1 MRGRQSL
8 IIDTGKY
15 DVVIRKFLVDKWFN
29 SQKDLAWAIGIS
41 EQSMSAYKKLGRIEI
56 KIVNEMRRIGIPTNE
71 FVLNE

>member
-15 DVVIRKFLVDKWFN
+15 DVVIRKFLIEKWFN